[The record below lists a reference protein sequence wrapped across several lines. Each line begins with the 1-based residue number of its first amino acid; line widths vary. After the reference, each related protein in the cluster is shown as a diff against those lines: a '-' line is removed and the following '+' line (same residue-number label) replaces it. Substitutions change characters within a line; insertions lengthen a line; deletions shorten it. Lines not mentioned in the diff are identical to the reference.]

1 MKERRKRLLQNIYL
15 REKNQDI
22 NLPKILDNNQPGL
35 DQNNQDYSLDF
46 QKDYETKE
54 AQKNVI
60 IQGFSAQQLEE
71 MLRTSTRNVAYEVIS
86 CLIDSNGRGVLTE
99 IIKFLTISNK
109 HIIEVEENG
118 SSILDN
124 LNKKTN
130 YYGRHHNYYQ
140 NGKYGHKVARIDESE
155 EDTESY
161 AGVGKQTGN
170 QTRAYNISTANNQS
184 SASSTGPNS
193 SNDIRIKIRKNSIEP
208 NIAVKANHK
217 QMVRQRLLKEQ
228 QRQTGLVQ
236 HKKPNNQDI
245 LTDSEDLRQA
255 SSTTPKADSKKNNF
269 KVKNFGFSDMNA
281 TEESKF
287 MYEGK
292 GPLAQMQAAV
302 TQSKGCFPTS
312 EGSNQSDQVRK
323 LFTHPLLQKI
333 VSFDHSSQVSKT
345 ARNQNSK
352 EERISGV
359 KPHRDTQNIDC
370 VSSDQ
375 SSGDEEV

>member
-155 EDTESY
+155 EDSESY
-161 AGVGKQTGN
+161 AGVAK
-170 QTRAYNISTANNQS
+170 
-184 SASSTGPNS
+184 
-193 SNDIRIKIRKNSIEP
+193 
-208 NIAVKANHK
+208 
-217 QMVRQRLLKEQ
+217 
-228 QRQTGLVQ
+228 
-236 HKKPNNQDI
+236 
-245 LTDSEDLRQA
+245 
-255 SSTTPKADSKKNNF
+255 
-269 KVKNFGFSDMNA
+269 
-281 TEESKF
+281 
-287 MYEGK
+287 
-292 GPLAQMQAAV
+292 
-302 TQSKGCFPTS
+302 
-312 EGSNQSDQVRK
+312 
-323 LFTHPLLQKI
+323 
-333 VSFDHSSQVSKT
+333 
-345 ARNQNSK
+345 
-352 EERISGV
+352 
-359 KPHRDTQNIDC
+359 
-370 VSSDQ
+370 
-375 SSGDEEV
+375 